1 MKLSLETFLK
11 LDTQDASEK
20 VGPTSLS
27 VDEGA
32 YMELVEYE
40 ETLKVASSRETLIPI
55 DDSTIDV
62 DAPDHLGG
70 LKEQKV
76 RIFLDEEGREAH
88 FHLVAK
94 RASDEALVYTEPTMI
109 KLIAI

>member
-1 MKLSLETFLK
+1 MDLSLETFLK
-11 LDTQDASEK
+11 TAPRDTSEK

-27 VDEGA
+27 VDEDA
-32 YMELVEYE
+32 YMELVEHQ
-40 ETLKVASSRETLIPI
+40 ETLKVASSRETLVPI

-62 DAPDHLGG
+62 NAPDHLGG
-70 LKEQKV
+70 LKDQQV
-76 RIFLDEEGREAH
+76 RIFLDDEGQEAH

-94 RASDEALVYTEPTMI
+94 RASDEALVYTEPAMI